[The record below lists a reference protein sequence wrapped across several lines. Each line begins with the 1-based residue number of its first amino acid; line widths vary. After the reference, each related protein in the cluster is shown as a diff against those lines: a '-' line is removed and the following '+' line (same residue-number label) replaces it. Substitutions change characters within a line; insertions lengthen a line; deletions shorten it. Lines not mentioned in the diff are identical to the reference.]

1 MCRVFTNGVAPAGRP
16 SWRWLN
22 PVTAV
27 IATRGGVA
35 AKVTKLGEHPP
46 KEPVVEHLGQGRNYL
61 DVLDMI
67 VSTVENIA
75 KQGLGKYNV
84 SLFAPDRQWKAIR
97 SFHNKLLDGAED
109 PVQAYLDGKESGFSE
124 EEKDIWMR
132 FHAASKH
139 LTNLQIHPH
148 PSNDSK
154 QKMIERNERE
164 ISQLEN
170 KGELNS
176 RDKRRLEQLRQQMI
190 VADMLNSAWDATP
203 ERTGSDLEVDIDV
216 DIEL

>member
-1 MCRVFTNGVAPAGRP
+1 MCRIFQNGVTPEGRP

-27 IATRGGVA
+27 IASRGGVVS
-35 AKVTKLGEHPP
+35 KVTKLGSNEP
-46 KEPVVEHLGQGRNYL
+46 KEPVVEQLEQGQSYLGTL
-61 DVLDMI
+61 EMVVTTI
-67 VSTVENIA
+67 ENIA
-75 KQGLGKYNV
+75 KQGLGKYPV
-84 SLFAPDRQWKAIR
+84 SIFVPNAQWNAVR
-97 SFHNKLLDGAED
+97 SFHNKARDGAED
-109 PVQAYLDGKESGFSE
+109 PVHEYLNGKESGFSE
-124 EEKDIWMR
+124 DEKNIWTR
-132 FHAASKH
+132 FYAASKH
-139 LTNLQIHPH
+139 LVNLQIHPH
-148 PSNDSK
+148 PREDRK
-154 QKMIERNERE
+154 EAMIERNQKE

-203 ERTGSDLEVDIDV
+203 ERTGSDLEVDIDI